1 MQLVR
6 HFRCFRVSRILSAG
20 NAVQKCLV
28 VKTKEIAKIKKLF
41 QKRQGSLGARSMAQM
56 AKDHNVP
63 LSRYRASHLMRKLG
77 LISCQILGHA
87 YNKTGNEHV
96 EIANEL
102 DYSSCCT
109 FFDDMNASAVT
120 DKVCIFDLVHT
131 HRCLKLTESVSK

>member
-6 HFRCFRVSRILSAG
+6 HFRCFRVSRILSTG

-28 VKTKEIAKIKKLF
+28 VKTKEIAKIKNLF

-77 LISCQILGHA
+77 LISFQILGHA
-87 YNKTGNEHV
+87 YNK
-96 EIANEL
+96 IANEL

-120 DKVCIFDLVHT
+120 DKVCIFDLVHI